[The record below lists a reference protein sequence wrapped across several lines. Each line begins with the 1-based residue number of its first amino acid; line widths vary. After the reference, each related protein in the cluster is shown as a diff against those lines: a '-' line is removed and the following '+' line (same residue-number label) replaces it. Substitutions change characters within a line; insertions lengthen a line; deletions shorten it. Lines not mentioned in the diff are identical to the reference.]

1 MASQAIV
8 PQRRIVSPR
17 ANAARRHRQATARN
31 SGGSLFQWVILISVL
46 LSAVWAFLG
55 SVPE

>member
-8 PQRRIVSPR
+8 PRHPIVPLDTEPALMRRR
-17 ANAARRHRQATARN
+17 AAARS
-31 SGGSLFQWVILISVL
+31 SGGSLFQWVILMSVL
-46 LSAVWAFLG
+46 VSAVWVFLG